1 MHAGLQTPRWRRGS
15 LDIVLV
21 LALFLSTVGVF
32 VPPLHAQTPQLPVT
46 GHIQSLPAGLLYG
59 DNLVVDALFESE
71 RPVRIVARTVTFTP
85 SAGIRAPQIDI
96 LASAITGGRLDASG
110 THAADPGA
118 HGDNG
123 GTVSVVAATVTALT
137 IDVSGGAG
145 APGQPGQ
152 RGSAGR
158 RARCGRPCDGGHN
171 AAGRGGRGHPGGD
184 GGNGGD
190 GGTIRL
196 VGPWHED
203 VDGGGYDGGAVAVA
217 FGSGLAGPSGPG
229 GAGGPGGGGCSACP
243 VPFCT
248 CDWDGKSG
256 AANGSSGPAGQ
267 PGMDGSE
274 GVLQR
279 VPMNDPRA
287 LAARISAALRDAA
300 AGLVR

>member
-1 MHAGLQTPRWRRGS
+1 MHASLQKPPWRRIPFS
-15 LDIVLV
+15 TVLV
-21 LALFLSTVGVF
+21 FALLLSTVGGF
-32 VPPLHAQTPQLPVT
+32 APPLHAQTPQIPVT
-46 GHIQSLPAGLLYG
+46 GHIQGLPPGLLYG
-59 DNLVVDALFESE
+59 DNLVVDAFFESE
-71 RPVRIVARTVTFTP
+71 RPVRIVAQTVRFLQ

-96 LASAITGGRLDASG
+96 LASAIAGGRLDASG
-110 THAADPGA
+110 APAADPGTD
-118 HGDNG
+118 GNSG

-152 RGSAGR
+152 RGSAGI

-171 AAGRGGRGHPGGD
+171 AAGRGGRGHPGGN

-196 VGPWHED
+196 VGPWHENVD
-203 VDGGGYDGGAVAVA
+203 VGGYDGGAVAVA
-217 FGSGLAGPSGPG
+217 FGGGLGGPSGPG

-243 VPFCT
+243 VPFCS

-256 AANGSSGPAGQ
+256 AANGSSGPDGQ
-267 PGMDGSE
+267 PGVDGSE
-274 GVLQR
+274 GALQR

-287 LAARISAALRDAA
+287 LGARISAALRDAA
-300 AGLVR
+300 SGLVR